1 MSVFLVC
8 SYLALCCALLCC
20 VPGLFLF
27 SYCGVLCC
35 LLLMKA
41 NSLSALCFND
51 TCFLLHNGVEPRL
64 WDDVTR
70 MAFATNVHR
79 RCPSSHCLLVEADV
93 ISCRHV
99 QRDKQGSIAVSL
111 QDKWLPCMTIDLT
124 DPLDD
129 ALGKER
135 QFSTGEE
142 YYHTEWPIVTG
153 IFQ

>member
-79 RCPSSHCLLVEADV
+79 RCPSSHCLLEEAGV
-93 ISCRHV
+93 TSCRHI
-99 QRDKQGSIAVSL
+99 QRDMQGSIAVSL

-124 DPLDD
+124 HPLDA

-135 QFSTGEE
+135 QFSNGEE
-142 YYHTEWPIVTG
+142 YYHTAWPIVKG
-153 IFQ
+153 IY